1 MLYRYN
7 KLKPIPE
14 GLEPKKMPDGT
25 ELLVIKEELYAAF
38 EAELEQLNE
47 AYDADAAKEQQ
58 LVPVALAM
66 A

>member
-1 MLYRYN
+1 
-7 KLKPIPE
+7 
-14 GLEPKKMPDGT
+14 MPDGT